1 MYRSNG
7 EMASPRLLL
16 LLVALGLLATST
28 AGPLGPLPNVTSADL
43 GLKEGGCA
51 VGDVVYLPGDEFPGA
66 NTCERCRCAGGA
78 VSCARTRCEPRP
90 GCKALH
96 RPDHCCPTYQCECEQ
111 EGRVYGNGEKLVDP
125 ADPCRVCYCQGGEVV
140 CRRIACFLRDDCT
153 PRLVPGRCCPEYD
166 NCPLRGVT
174 TVPGATP
181 SVSTTEFIASSPA
194 PTPPKENIKQEITIK
209 EITPV
214 SEIPII
220 PEIKIKEIL
229 PSPGFEVPNYSSSKS
244 PLIVREATTE
254 RIDASDADSR
264 TEKPAIIEIHPSSS
278 SAQPAVSSEE
288 ATALSEN
295 SLDSKTTNDAT
306 PSKISLSTQ
315 DSISNDMYPSIAT
328 SFATMGSPIITP
340 DVQPVPATTKAPVIE
355 EEESPMFEHNPAFP
369 PLPDDLSVLSNH
381 EDELMPEQID
391 NEHVLVHEMTIEPVA
406 THVDTDAKTST
417 FATATSSISE
427 DSTVIASKAVP
438 ETTPEIVFVATET
451 PLILSTDYDINRDK
465 TSPASNLS
473 TADDITTT
481 KFETTFS
488 TDMTKIKDSP
498 MLNLRSAIPTEILN
512 VPSSVPEEITG
523 EFDDATDSS
532 VASSEIVSTVSFVPT
547 QDAAKEIEKST
558 ETPKEQNEKVT
569 PKEKKEEVKATST
582 AAPQLTT
589 QDELTT
595 NKQPETTEMSNSQT
609 QPEHTLSPASKSN
622 IVTEITAQTEF
633 SSLPIEKSDQKPKS
647 SFENLDKEILLEST
661 ANPSP
666 IDLTTRKISTPTEPE
681 LITVS
686 RSVPSNTDG
695 QSSENIE
702 TTEFVIFGSSETATD
717 AVELIKISAEP
728 EKSAAIIE
736 PNKGK
741 KNSVLTDLINL
752 VGDVAAIGDHTE
764 APEPARRVPAAP
776 AVPTTSA
783 VNAATT
789 GISESEE
796 LIPVNAG
803 YKSKNSNWNLNSIT
817 EMPIKSKGSPSV
829 TKQKVVEIEDDEAE
843 TITDSAPPNDKVE
856 PTTRRPIIDNVSDD
870 GRSDNRTE
878 KKDIE
883 IITKSYVPTFN
894 RRPMKN
900 IMKKNNELP
909 VTEGSSSET
918 EATTAQP
925 AATSNTDA
933 VTAATTSSA
942 NAASEVTAKVSE
954 TAATAAR
961 RGALRV
967 GRLPRPPTGAGG
979 AEACGRGAA
988 GGRGEGATCCGFL
1001 LRKTSSFPEQ

>member
-1 MYRSNG
+1 MTIMYVC
-7 EMASPRLLL
+7 LLL
-16 LLVALGLLATST
+16 C
-28 AGPLGPLPNVTSADL
+28 PLGPLPNVTSADL

-66 NTCERCRCAGGA
+66 SACERCRCARGA

-181 SVSTTEFIASSPA
+181 STTEILASSPA

-214 SEIPII
+214 SEIPVI
-220 PEIKIKEIL
+220 PEVKVKEIL
-229 PSPGFEVPNYSSSKS
+229 PSPGIEVPHYSSSKS
-244 PLIVREATTE
+244 PLIVREATSEHT
-254 RIDASDADSR
+254 DTSDADSR
-264 TEKPAIIEIHPSSS
+264 TEKPAIIEIHSSSS
-278 SAQPAVSSEE
+278 SAQPTFSSEIP
-288 ATALSEN
+288 TAHSDN
-295 SLDSKTTNDAT
+295 SLDSKINNDAP

-315 DSISNDMYPSIAT
+315 GSLSSEMYPSIAT
-328 SFATMGSPIITP
+328 SFATMGSPVITP
-340 DVQPVPATTKAPVIE
+340 VNVAPVPATTKAPIVE
-355 EEESPMFEHNPAFP
+355 EEELPMFEHNPAFP

-391 NEHVLVHEMTIEPVA
+391 NEHVLVHEATTEPVLTHVETNAITSTLSTA
-406 THVDTDAKTST
+406 THSITEGST
-417 FATATSSISE
+417 ISS
-427 DSTVIASKAVP
+427 SKAIP

-451 PLILSTDYDINRDK
+451 PLILSTSYDRNREK
-465 TSPASNLS
+465 TSPASSLS
-473 TADDITTT
+473 TADDIATTKLETAFSTDTT
-481 KFETTFS
+481 KF
-488 TDMTKIKDSP
+488 KDSP

-512 VPSSVPEEITG
+512 IPSSVPEEING
-523 EFDDATDSS
+523 DFDDVTDSS
-532 VASSEIVSTVSFVPT
+532 MASSEIVTTVSFVPT
-547 QDAAKEIEKST
+547 EDTVKELEQST
-558 ETPKEQNEKVT
+558 LASKVQ
-569 PKEKKEEVKATST
+569 EEVKATST

-589 QDELTT
+589 HDELTT
-595 NKQPETTEMSNSQT
+595 NKEPVTTELSNVQILR
-609 QPEHTLSPASKSN
+609 EHTLNPASKSN

-633 SSLPIEKSDQKPKS
+633 SSLPIETSDQKPKA

-666 IDLTTRKISTPTEPE
+666 IDLTTTKISTPIESE
-681 LITVS
+681 VITVS
-686 RSVPSNTDG
+686 KSIPSSTDG

-702 TTEFVIFGSSETATD
+702 TTEFIIFGSSETATD

-764 APEPARRVPAAP
+764 GPEPTRHVPTAP
-776 AVPTTSA
+776 AVSTTPSI
-783 VNAATT
+783 NAATT

-817 EMPIKSKGSPSV
+817 EVPIKSKGSPSI

-843 TITDSAPPNDKVE
+843 SITDSSPPNDKVE

-909 VTEGSSSET
+909 ITEASSSET
-918 EATTAQP
+918 EGTTAQAAATTNTDAATAKSTAAADAASEATTNTSEISATAASQSAATTAAAVSEPASTNESEPTAP
-925 AATSNTDA
+925 AA
-933 VTAATTSSA
+933 
-942 NAASEVTAKVSE
+942 SE
-954 TAATAAR
+954 TAATSAPPEPVLTTTPAPTT
-961 RGALRV
+961 
-967 GRLPRPPTGAGG
+967 LPPAHSS
-979 AEACGRGAA
+979 
-988 GGRGEGATCCGFL
+988 
-1001 LRKTSSFPEQ
+1001 TSAQ